1 MSVSGFAG
9 TRPPRHEVLL
19 LGLVDWVPLERVHQ
33 AVVEADPQ
41 RPPTQ
46 TQRQTLNLIHDLA
59 SEGLFTIGDL
69 TGEGLRFAPWAMTID
84 QSLQRIRDVYVDG
97 FDNPDH
103 WFWFC
108 WLDLTEAGAAVA
120 QPIEDRLR
128 RSAAD
133 SV

>member
-1 MSVSGFAG
+1 
-9 TRPPRHEVLL
+9 
-19 LGLVDWVPLERVHQ
+19 LERVHQ